1 MDIDTL
7 RTKRDEV
14 SKRFDQLQ
22 TVATKQKQDGE
33 AELFRLQGE
42 FRLLDTLIDELKQ
55 EEKPQESA
63 NEDSVEAEQA

>member
-14 SKRFDQLQ
+14 SKRFDELQ
-22 TVATKQKQDGE
+22 TVATKQKQDNE

-42 FRLLDTLIDELKQ
+42 FRLLDNFIDELKQ

-63 NEDSVEAEQA
+63 SNEDSVEAD